1 MCGISGIVFRQGV
14 SADEAEQIGITLL
27 KSQQHRGPDGSG
39 MIVADEN
46 WNVFPLR
53 TDQSP
58 QNNHTEI
65 PYLEFKKKT
74 EIHSRIKIILCHNRL
89 SVIDLSPLGHQPM
102 TNKEQTL
109 WITYN
114 GEIYNHPE
122 LREKYFVGDSF
133 YSQSDTEILLKL
145 LEKKGIEGIEE
156 LNGMW
161 AFACLDL
168 RNKKLTLCRDRLG
181 VKPLYYFQSPDY
193 FIFSSEVKSLLASGL
208 ADSEID
214 CTRLPFYLYHGQ
226 CDFKEK
232 TFFKNIHPVPAGSW
246 LNFDISLHRIEKTE
260 HYFQIHFREDEIE
273 HPEQKIRQTLHESV
287 QRHLRSDIPVG
298 ISLSGGIDSSAILA
312 LASEIQ
318 GNAIPCFS
326 AFMTG
331 FEKDESETI
340 IKITRQYPSEL
351 YSVEPKGED
360 FFHRLSELQKALDFP
375 LFDGSTFAQFLVM
388 EKAAATGIRVILGG
402 QGSDEWNA
410 GYLHHVYVHHLN
422 NFFKGWLLFWSDI
435 TKHPGKF
442 FSEYMH
448 VFYPKWV
455 FQLKK
460 NHRFPFIH
468 EDVFRNDD
476 FLQSLIPDK
485 DLNDSLLKDL
495 TDRRLP
501 GFLRCEDRTSMW
513 FGVESR
519 PLFSDDR
526 EWINLAQAIKPE
538 LKVRK
543 KTGKYILRKAL
554 KELLPEYILENKN
567 KIAFSVPAFDW
578 FRINEKEVLNFIF
591 ENSDLIH
598 KNKFPQRITHENF
611 VYVSRL
617 FFYEHWRKKLKL

>member
-1 MCGISGIVFRQGV
+1 MCGISGIVFRKGISV
-14 SADEAEQIGITLL
+14 YEAERIGSLL
-27 KSQQHRGPDGSG
+27 LRAQQHRGPDGSG

-53 TDQSP
+53 TDHSP
-58 QNNHTEI
+58 QIIHTEI
-65 PYLEFKKKT
+65 PYLDFKNKT
-74 EIHSRIKIILCHNRL
+74 DIHTGIKMILCHNRL
-89 SVIDLSPLGHQPM
+89 SVIDLSPYGHQPM

-114 GEIYNHPE
+114 GEIYNYPE
-122 LREKYFVGDSF
+122 LREKYFIKDFF
-133 YSQSDTEILLKL
+133 YSQSDTEILLKTI
-145 LEKKGIEGIEE
+145 EKKGIERIEE

-168 RNKKLTLCRDRLG
+168 KDKKLTLCRDRLG
-181 VKPLYYFQSPDY
+181 VKPLYYFHSPDY
-193 FIFSSEVKSLLASGL
+193 FIFSSEVKTLLASGIVV
-208 ADSEID
+208 SEID
-214 CTRLPFYLYHGQ
+214 FTRLPFYLYKGQ
-226 CDFKEK
+226 SDFHDK
-232 TFFKNIHPVPAGSW
+232 TFFKNIYPVPAGSW
-246 LNFDISLHRIEKTE
+246 LNFNITKHQIDKIEN
-260 HYFQIHFREDEIE
+260 YFQINFREEEIKY
-273 HPEQKIRQTLHESV
+273 PEKKILQTLRESV

-298 ISLSGGIDSSAILA
+298 LSLSGGIDSSAILT

-318 GNAIPCFS
+318 GNKIPCFS

-331 FEKDESETI
+331 FEKDESDTI
-340 IKITRQYPSEL
+340 KKITSQFKSEL
-351 YSVEPKGED
+351 YSVIPNGED
-360 FFHRLSELQKALDFP
+360 FFNRLDELQKALDFP

-388 EKAAATGIRVILGG
+388 EKAAKSGIRVILGG

-410 GYLHHVYVHHLN
+410 GYLHHVYIHHFHN
-422 NFFKGWLLFWSDI
+422 SFKGWMFFCGDI
-435 TKHPGKF
+435 AKHPGKF

-455 FQLKK
+455 FHSKK
-460 NHRFPFIH
+460 SHRFPFIQ

>member
-1 MCGISGIVFRQGV
+1 MCGISGIVFRKGV
-14 SADEAEQIGITLL
+14 SIEEAEQIGITLL
-27 KSQQHRGPDGSG
+27 KNQQHRGPDGSG

-46 WNVFPLR
+46 WNVYPLR

-58 QNNHTEI
+58 RNNHTEV
-65 PYLEFKKKT
+65 PYLDFKNKT

-89 SVIDLSPLGHQPM
+89 SVIDLSSFGHQPM
-102 TNKEQTL
+102 TNNEQTL

-122 LREKYFVGDSF
+122 LREKYFTKDTF
-133 YSQSDTEILLKL
+133 YSHSDTEILLKMM
-145 LEKKGIEGIEE
+145 EKKGIEGIIE

-168 RNKKLTLCRDRLG
+168 KYKNIMLCRDRLG
-181 VKPLYYFQSPDY
+181 VKPLYYFHSPDY
-193 FIFSSEVKSLLASGL
+193 FIFSSEVKTLLASEL
-208 ADSEID
+208 ADSQID
-214 CTRLPFYLYHGQ
+214 FTRLPFYLYHGQ
-226 CDFKEK
+226 CDFQKK

-246 LNFDISLHRIEKTE
+246 LNFDISRHQIDKTKQ
-260 HYFQIHFREDEIE
+260 YFQINFREEEIE
-273 HPEQKIRQTLHESV
+273 HPEKKLRQILRESV

-298 ISLSGGIDSSAILA
+298 LSLSGGIDSSAILT

-318 GNAIPCFS
+318 GNTIPCFS

-331 FEKDESETI
+331 FEKDESEN
-340 IKITRQYPSEL
+340 IKKLTEQYKSGL

-360 FFHRLSELQKALDFP
+360 FFHRLGELQKALDFP

-388 EKAAATGIRVILGG
+388 EKAAANGIRVILGG

-410 GYLHHVYVHHLN
+410 GYLHHVYVHHFS
-422 NFFKGWLLFWSDI
+422 NFIKGLLFFLDNI
-435 TKHPGKF
+435 TKHPVKF

-448 VFYPKWV
+448 VFYPKLV
-455 FQLKK
+455 FNLKK
-460 NHRFPFIH
+460 KNRLYFI
-468 EDVFRNDD
+468 NDD
-476 FLQSLIPDK
+476 LFKNNEFFQSLEPDK
-485 DLNDSLLKDL
+485 NLNDSLLKDL

-519 PLFSDDR
+519 PLFSDDL
-526 EWINLAQAIKPE
+526 EWINLAQAIKSN

-543 KTGKYILRKAL
+543 KTGKYILRIAL
-554 KELLPEYILENKN
+554 KDLLPEHILENKN

-578 FRINEKEVLNFIF
+578 FRKNEKEVLMFIV
-591 ENSDLIH
+591 ENSDLID
-598 KNKFPQRITHENF
+598 KNKFPLRITHENF
-611 VYVSRL
+611 VYISRL
-617 FFYEHWRKKLKL
+617 FFFEYWRKKL